1 MTKSQLTIEVADQF
15 VQFTSF
21 QGDTVQ
27 QQAIIQINLSD
38 ESIRKEE
45 LSTCFEKNSFLSI
58 DFDEISLSYVSK
70 ESSLV
75 PNSIF
80 AESTPDSIFKLC
92 FGEPKEKY
100 SVDFNR
106 ISELSIVN
114 IYTIPDWLKRFF
126 VLKFPR
132 IIIQHEG
139 THGLRKI
146 LNSETF
152 HLKVSLMFHTNYFCM
167 TIVKHSNLEFYSF
180 FDYQNDDDI
189 IYHVLFAL
197 QQKELVNEKG
207 ILELIHGIDSNTKS
221 FVDLKGKF
229 KRIKELASLEV
240 NEKNNFIAQ
249 SQLLCV

>member
-1 MTKSQLTIEVADQF
+1 MMKSQLTIEVADQHI
-15 VQFTSF
+15 QFTSF
-21 QGDTVQ
+21 KNNSIQ
-27 QQAIIQINLSD
+27 QQITTQINWSD
-38 ESIRKEE
+38 ETIFKEE
-45 LSTCFEKNSFLSI
+45 LSDCFEKNSFLSN
-58 DFDEISLSYVSK
+58 DFDEISLSYASK

-80 AESTPDSIFKLC
+80 ADSSPSAIYKLC
-92 FGEPKEKY
+92 FNDVTEKN

-114 IYTIPDWLKRFF
+114 IYAIPNLIKRFF
-126 VLKFPR
+126 VIKFPR

-146 LNSETF
+146 LNSNTF
-152 HLKVSLMFHTNYFCM
+152 HLKVSLLFHEDYFCM

-207 ILELIHGIDSNTKS
+207 NLELILGIHSKS
-221 FVDLKGKF
+221 TSFEELKKNF
-229 KRIKELASLEV
+229 KRIKELSQLEV